1 MQNKEFTAY
10 YVPEF
15 PIHRVTNEA
24 MDGWIHNLND
34 QKHRYG
40 FIEGILEHI
49 ENTGYCEP
57 VRVVINSENDIAVGP
72 CGLARFYG
80 FKHYKHATHIPAI
93 VNTRKY
99 EDWFGPGVREIKTE
113 QEFYDLFLFKPYQ
126 VSFETNGQIIWF
138 NKRPDP
144 ETARRTMK
152 IANIDRWIRSI
163 IDPEELAKIE
173 AEERRKITS
182 RNFLL

>member
-1 MQNKEFTAY
+1 MNNKEFTAY

-15 PIHRVTNEA
+15 PIDRVTNEA
-24 MDGWIHNLND
+24 MDAWIHNPND

-57 VRVVINSENDIAVGP
+57 VRIIVNNENDIAVGP

-80 FKHYKHATHIPAI
+80 FKHYKRATHIPAI
-93 VNTRKY
+93 VNSRTL
-99 EDWFGPGVREIKTE
+99 EPWFGLGVRPITTE

-126 VSFETNGQIIWF
+126 VSFEPNGQIIWW

-152 IANIDRWIRSI
+152 IKNIDRWIRSI
-163 IDPEELAKIE
+163 IDVEELAKIE
-173 AEERRKITS
+173 AEERKQRTN